1 MPEWRV
7 RAVLVGAGP
16 GRPDLITVR
25 GREWIG
31 RADVILYDRLIDPRL
46 MDYARPECRRI
57 FVGKE
62 CGRHSFEEADII
74 RLLLGEVRKGHLVVR
89 LKGGDPGVFGRGGE
103 EAEALAREGIPFE
116 IVPGVTAGVGVSA
129 YTGVPLTHRD
139 YASSIRF
146 SIGRSAGK
154 VTGETRVLYMA
165 GKNIA
170 AATADLLASGLST
183 ETPALAVEAGTW
195 ARQRSRV
202 TTLGRLAQE
211 VQLDSPLLIIVGDVV
226 RCYGEMNWFE
236 RRPLF
241 GKRILVPRS
250 RDHEGKLAAVL
261 DEAGGEVV
269 EFEPVT
275 LEPESNLAALAGEL
289 GHFREV
295 HFGDP
300 QAATMFMDVLRD
312 ARLLA
317 GRRVSAAAHFTAA
330 ALERR
335 GIVPD
340 QVGSSGEDLVL
351 WLGSGCPPAGE
362 GNVHHPVYREVLR
375 EDERK
380 RLEGIEL
387 DGVAFPSS
395 ASVRRSVA
403 LLGAERVRPLAIF
416 SIGPETT
423 LELKRQGLAP
433 QAEASPSTFSGMVD
447 ALVRHFTERPIL
459 CRESSTS

>member
-16 GRPDLITVR
+16 GRPDLITLR

-46 MDYARPECRRI
+46 LEYSRAECQRI

-62 CGRHSFEEADII
+62 CGRHSFEEEDII
-74 RLLLGEVRKGHLVVR
+74 RLMLGEVRKGHLVVR

-103 EAEALAREGIPFE
+103 EAEALAREGISFE
-116 IVPGVTAGVGVSA
+116 IVPGVTAGVGVAA
-129 YTGVPLTHRD
+129 YAGVPLTHRD
-139 YASSIRF
+139 YASSVRF

-154 VTGETRVLYMA
+154 ATGETRVLYMA

-170 AATADLLASGLST
+170 AATVDLLASGLAA

-195 ARQRSRV
+195 AKQRSQV
-202 TTLGRLAQE
+202 TTLGRLAQD
-211 VQLDSPLLIIVGDVV
+211 VHLDSPLLIIIGDVV
-226 RCYGEMNWFE
+226 RCHEQMNWFE

-250 RDHEGKLAAVL
+250 RDHEGKLAAAL
-261 DEAGGEVV
+261 DEAGGEGV
-269 EFEPVT
+269 EYEPVSLVPEAT
-275 LEPESNLAALAGEL
+275 LPEMVSKVGQ
-289 GHFREV
+289 FREI

-300 QAATMFMDVLRD
+300 QAVGMFMDVLRD
-312 ARLLA
+312 ARLLG

-335 GIVPD
+335 GIVAD
-340 QVGSSGEDLVL
+340 SVGSPGEDSLL
-351 WLGSGCPPAGE
+351 WLGSGRPPE
-362 GNVHHPVYREVLR
+362 GKGAVHHPVYREVLR
-375 EDERK
+375 EDERS
-380 RLEGIEL
+380 RVESLELHGA
-387 DGVAFPSS
+387 AFPSS

-403 LLGAERVRPLAIF
+403 LLGPDLIRRLPIF

-423 LELKRQGLAP
+423 LELKRQGLVP
-433 QAEASPSTFSGMVD
+433 QAEASPSTFPGMVD
-447 ALVRHFTERPIL
+447 AVVRHFTERPVL
-459 CRESSTS
+459 CRENSIS